1 MERIQESLPEMLLPG
16 WRFLMSDGGNA
27 GGKLKLIIL
36 DHHQLF
42 RDCLASALAEQGRFE
57 IVGKVSTS
65 PEALDRLE
73 QTGADLLLVALG
85 STVNGVR
92 DLIREVEER
101 FPRARI
107 VLLGHDETEDEVLTC
122 LEAGASGYLVRNQS
136 LSELCSALEAV
147 AQGDTVCTP
156 GMAHSLFARLARLGR
171 ERRRRDRLD
180 YLTLTA
186 RELEILHLVG
196 DGLNNQEIA
205 SRLFLSVHTVKNH
218 VHKILET
225 LGVHS
230 RWDAVRYAVEHG
242 WIRDRRQR

>member
-1 MERIQESLPEMLLPG
+1 MQRIQESLPEMPLGG

-57 IVGKVSTS
+57 IAGKVSSS

-92 DLIREVEER
+92 DLIEGVEER
-101 FPRARI
+101 FPRARV

-156 GMAHSLFARLARLGR
+156 GMAQSLFARLARLGR
-171 ERRRRDRLD
+171 ERRR
-180 YLTLTA
+180 
-186 RELEILHLVG
+186 ELEILHLVS

-242 WIRDRRQR
+242 WIRNRRQR

>member
-1 MERIQESLPEMLLPG
+1 MV
-16 WRFLMSDGGNA
+16 DGGNA
-27 GGKLKLIIL
+27 GGKLKLILL

-42 RDCLASALAEQGRFE
+42 RDCLALALAEQGRFE
-57 IVGKVSTS
+57 IVGKVSSS
-65 PEALDRLE
+65 PEALDRLA
-73 QTGADLLLVALG
+73 QTGVDLLLVALG
-85 STVNGVR
+85 STANGVR
-92 DLIREVEER
+92 DLIARVAER
-101 FPRARI
+101 YPQGRV
-107 VLLGHDETEDEVLTC
+107 VLLGHNETEEEVLTC
-122 LEAGASGYLVRNQS
+122 LEAGASGYLVRKQS
-136 LSELCSALEAV
+136 LSEFCSALEAV

-156 GMAHSLFARLARLGR
+156 GMAHSLFARLARLGG

-205 SRLFLSVHTVKNH
+205 GHLFLSVHTVKNH
-218 VHKILET
+218 GHKILET

-230 RWDAVRYAVEHG
+230 RWDAVRYAVERG

>member
-1 MERIQESLPEMLLPG
+1 MV
-16 WRFLMSDGGNA
+16 DGGGA
-27 GGKLKLIIL
+27 GGKLKLIIV

-42 RDCLASALAEQGRFE
+42 RDCLASALAEQGRFD
-57 IVGKVSTS
+57 IVGKVSS
-65 PEALDRLE
+65 GPEALDRLA
-73 QTGADLLLVALG
+73 QTRADLLLVALG
-85 STVNGVR
+85 ATVGGVR
-92 DLIREVEER
+92 GLIGEIEER
-101 FPRARI
+101 FAPARV
-107 VLLGHDETEDEVLTC
+107 VLLGYDETEDEVLTC
-122 LEAGASGYLVRNQS
+122 LEAGASGYLARSQS
-136 LSELCSALEAV
+136 LPELCSALEAV
-147 AQGDTVCTP
+147 ARGETVCTP
-156 GMAHSLFARLARLGR
+156 GVAHSLFARLARLGG

-186 RELEILHLVG
+186 RELEILNLVG

-205 SRLFLSVHTVKNH
+205 GRLFLSVHTVKNH

>member
-1 MERIQESLPEMLLPG
+1 MV
-16 WRFLMSDGGNA
+16 DGGNA

-57 IVGKVSTS
+57 IVGKVSS
-65 PEALDRLE
+65 GPEALDRLAHA
-73 QTGADLLLVALG
+73 GADLLLVALG

-92 DLIREVEER
+92 DLIQGVEER
-101 FPRARI
+101 FPQARV
-107 VLLGHDETEDEVLTC
+107 VLLGHDETEDEVLTYM
-122 LEAGASGYLVRNQS
+122 EAGASGYLLRNQS
-136 LSELCSALEAV
+136 LSNLCSALESV
-147 AQGDTVCTP
+147 AQGETVCTP
-156 GMAHSLFARLARLGR
+156 GVAHSLFARLARLGR

-186 RELEILHLVG
+186 RELEILHLVAA
-196 DGLNNQEIA
+196 GLNNQEIA
-205 SRLFLSVHTVKNH
+205 GRLFLSVHTVKNH

>member
-1 MERIQESLPEMLLPG
+1 MA
-16 WRFLMSDGGNA
+16 DGGNA

-57 IVGKVSTS
+57 IVGKVSSS
-65 PEALDRLE
+65 PEALARLE
-73 QTGADLLLVALG
+73 QMGADLLLVALG

-92 DLIREVEER
+92 DLIEGVEER
-101 FPRARI
+101 FPRARV
-107 VLLGHDETEDEVLTC
+107 VLLGHDETEAEVLAC

-136 LSELCSALEAV
+136 LPELCSALEAV
-147 AQGDTVCTP
+147 AHGDTVCTP
-156 GMAHSLFARLARLGR
+156 GVAHSLFARLARLGR

-186 RELEILHLVG
+186 RELEILQLVSE
-196 DGLNNQEIA
+196 GLNNQEIA

-218 VHKILET
+218 VHKVLET

>member
-1 MERIQESLPEMLLPG
+1 MDS
-16 WRFLMSDGGNA
+16 GNA
-27 GGKLKLIIL
+27 GGNLKLIIL
-36 DHHQLF
+36 DHHRLF
-42 RDCLASALAEQGRFE
+42 RDCLASALAEQGRFDV
-57 IVGKVSTS
+57 VGKVSS
-65 PEALDRLE
+65 VPEALDRLA
-73 QTGADLLLVALG
+73 QTRADLLLVALG
-85 STVNGVR
+85 ATVDGVC
-92 DLIREVEER
+92 DLLGGVTKS
-101 FPRARI
+101 FASAKV
-107 VLLGHDETEDEVLTC
+107 VLLGHDETDNEVLSY
-122 LEAGASGYLVRNQS
+122 LEAGASGYLVRDQS
-136 LSELCSALEAV
+136 LPEFCSALEAV
-147 AQGDTVCTP
+147 ARGETVCTP
-156 GMAHSLFARLARLGR
+156 GVAHSLFARLARLGG

>member
-1 MERIQESLPEMLLPG
+1 M
-16 WRFLMSDGGNA
+16 DGGYA
-27 GGKLKLIIL
+27 GGKLRLIIV

-42 RDCLASALAEQGRFE
+42 RDCLASALVEQGRFDV
-57 IVGKVSTS
+57 VGKVSS
-65 PEALDRLE
+65 GPEALDRLART
-73 QTGADLLLVALG
+73 QADLLLVVLG
-85 STVNGVR
+85 ATVDGVP
-92 DLIREVEER
+92 DLIGGVAER
-101 FPRARI
+101 FAPAKV
-107 VLLGHDETEDEVLTC
+107 VLLGHDETEDEVLSC
-122 LEAGASGYLVRNQS
+122 LEAGASGYLARDQS
-136 LSELCSALEAV
+136 LPELCSALEAV
-147 AQGDTVCTP
+147 ARGETVCTP
-156 GMAHSLFARLARLGR
+156 GVAHSLFARLARLGG

-242 WIRDRRQR
+242 WIRGRRQR